1 MHWYNGTESKTVGV
15 NYGINKW
22 WKDTVQMSGFF
33 WCTELCSAYQMG
45 GAGTG
50 CVQGV
55 TAEVLNGGQVGTMIF
70 FFFAKIISVIGSSF
84 WSLAQT
90 LWHMCYLLLP
100 ELSLFHLLCVD
111 FKEVVRKEV
120 SKDNTGGNPPAAMV
134 PHTHSTGGS
143 LRCLSEW
150 GEWGNRG
157 WL

>member
-120 SKDNTGGNPPAAMV
+120 SKDNWLIQGATLQQLWYLTHT
-134 PHTHSTGGS
+134 HTHSTGGS
-143 LRCLSEW
+143 LRCLS
-150 GEWGNRG
+150 
-157 WL
+157 